1 MELWSTFTGIIS
13 QSIELLSSQF
23 DVSQAIAIILV
34 TIIARLLLMPINTR
48 ALINSYRNKQK
59 LAKIKPQLERI
70 KTLYRDNPAEMMKRS
85 MALQKKHDIKMFDKN
100 AIANMASQGLLGVG
114 MFQTLQQMVLNSKF
128 AWIASIAKPDVGLA
142 LLVGFLTY
150 LSMVVMPGSTE
161 QAQTL
166 LFIIPAVIS
175 FVVLVSFPS
184 AIGLYWATMNTVSVI
199 QTLLIKKFMEKQG
212 SLAV

>member
-1 MELWSTFTGIIS
+1 MEIWSTFTGAIS
-13 QSIELLSSQF
+13 QSITFLSSQF

-34 TIIARLLLMPINTR
+34 TIIARLILMPINTR

-70 KTLYRDNPAEMMKRS
+70 KKLYQDNPAEMMKRS
-85 MALQKKHDIKMFDKN
+85 MALHKKHNIKMFDKN
-100 AIANMASQGLLGVG
+100 AVANMTSQGVLGVG

-150 LSMVVMPGSTE
+150 LSMVAMPGSAE

-175 FVVLVSFPS
+175 FVV
-184 AIGLYWATMNTVSVI
+184 
-199 QTLLIKKFMEKQG
+199 
-212 SLAV
+212 